1 MANSTVHRIVRFITQ
16 EWNVN
21 DEIPQRLMDWDLGE
35 LESGQGFCVIF
46 LSIYFSLFV
55 GIGFLWKQ

>member
-35 LESGQGFCVIF
+35 LGSGQG
-46 LSIYFSLFV
+46 L
-55 GIGFLWKQ
+55 